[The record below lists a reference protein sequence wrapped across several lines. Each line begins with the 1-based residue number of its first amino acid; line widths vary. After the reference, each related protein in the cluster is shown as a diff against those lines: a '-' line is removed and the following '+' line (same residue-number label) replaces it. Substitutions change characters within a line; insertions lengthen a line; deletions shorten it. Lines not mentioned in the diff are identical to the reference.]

1 MLSLIRS
8 GLSTE
13 NIIITVFSLLVII
26 FVAFPIHECAHGVM
40 AKLLGDD
47 TAYRQGR
54 MTLNP
59 LSHIDPMGAI
69 AMFLFGIGWA
79 RPVPV
84 NVSNCRKV
92 KQKTA
97 MALVAL
103 AGPLSNIL
111 LSFVILTI
119 SKVYLFL
126 ILNGV
131 IPSSDVATYVYYALI
146 IIVELDLYLAVFNLL
161 PIPPFDG
168 SRIFLLFLNEKWYF
182 QVMRYE
188 RYIMIGVLLLLW
200 TGLLRGPLR
209 FLSDMLFVGL
219 DFMTGFVGLIFT
231 GSWM

>member
-1 MLSLIRS
+1 
-8 GLSTE
+8 
-13 NIIITVFSLLVII
+13 
-26 FVAFPIHECAHGVM
+26 M

-119 SKVYLFL
+119 SKVYLFSISKVYLFL

-146 IIVELDLYLAVFNLL
+146 IIIELDLYLAVFNLL

-182 QVMRYE
+182 QLMRYE

>member
-182 QVMRYE
+182 QLMRYE

>member
-146 IIVELDLYLAVFNLL
+146 IIIELDLYLAVFNLL

-182 QVMRYE
+182 QLMRYE

>member
-1 MLSLIRS
+1 
-8 GLSTE
+8 
-13 NIIITVFSLLVII
+13 
-26 FVAFPIHECAHGVM
+26 M

-131 IPSSDVATYVYYALI
+131 IPSSDVPLMCTMPYHYY
-146 IIVELDLYLAVFNLL
+146 
-161 PIPPFDG
+161 
-168 SRIFLLFLNEKWYF
+168 R
-182 QVMRYE
+182 
-188 RYIMIGVLLLLW
+188 
-200 TGLLRGPLR
+200 
-209 FLSDMLFVGL
+209 VGFIL
-219 DFMTGFVGLIFT
+219 GCF
-231 GSWM
+231 